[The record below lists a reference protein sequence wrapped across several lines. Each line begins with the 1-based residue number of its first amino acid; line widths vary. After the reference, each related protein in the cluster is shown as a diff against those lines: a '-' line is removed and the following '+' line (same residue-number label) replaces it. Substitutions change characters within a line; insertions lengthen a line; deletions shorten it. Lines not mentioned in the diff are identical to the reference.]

1 MPKEKQVRL
10 YFVRHGQTQF
20 NEEKRLQGHA
30 DSPLTENG
38 IMQAKAVG
46 RGLEHIQFEAAYAS
60 DSPRV
65 ISTAKHVL
73 NSREIPVITDSR
85 LKEMC
90 FGVFERLVIPEIKGS
105 DGELLKRIF
114 SLEDLHLAAPQ
125 GETFM
130 EVFARTKA
138 AIDDVVARHYENGGN
153 ILIFSHGVTIGNYLM
168 QAYKLDQYPK
178 LENCSVSVVSYQGG
192 QSNLD
197 LLADTSFREDGLK
210 LLY

>member
-1 MPKEKQVRL
+1 MPEKKQVKL

-20 NEEKRLQGHA
+20 NVEQRLQGHA
-30 DSPLTENG
+30 DSPLTEAG
-38 IMQAKAVG
+38 ILQAKAVG
-46 RGLEHIQFEAAYAS
+46 RGLEHIHFEAAYAS

-73 NSREIPVITDSR
+73 NSREIPLKADPR

-90 FGVFERLVIPEIKGS
+90 FGVFESLVIPEIKGN

-130 EVFARTKA
+130 EVYSRTKA
-138 AIDDVVARHYENGGN
+138 AIDDVVACHHDNGGN

-168 QAYKLDQYPK
+168 QSHKLSQYPK
-178 LENCSVSVVSYQGG
+178 LENCSVSVVNYYAG
-192 QSNLD
+192 QPSLE
-197 LLADTSFREDGLK
+197 LLADTSFRENGKK
-210 LLY
+210 LLF

>member
-1 MPKEKQVRL
+1 MPKKPVKL
-10 YFVRHGQTQF
+10 YFVRHGQTKF
-20 NEEKRLQGHA
+20 NVEKRLQGHA

-46 RGLEHIQFEAAYAS
+46 RGLEHIHFKAAYAS

-65 ISTAKHVL
+65 ISTAKHVIDT
-73 NSREIPVITDSR
+73 RDIPLTTDPR

-90 FGVFERLVIPEIKGS
+90 FGVFESQVIPEIKGD

-138 AIDDVVARHYENGGN
+138 AIDDVITRHHDDGGN

-168 QAYKLDQYPK
+168 QAYKLSQYPK
-178 LENCSVSVVSYQGG
+178 LENCSVSVVSHYAG

-197 LLADTSFREDGLK
+197 MLADTSFRETGSK